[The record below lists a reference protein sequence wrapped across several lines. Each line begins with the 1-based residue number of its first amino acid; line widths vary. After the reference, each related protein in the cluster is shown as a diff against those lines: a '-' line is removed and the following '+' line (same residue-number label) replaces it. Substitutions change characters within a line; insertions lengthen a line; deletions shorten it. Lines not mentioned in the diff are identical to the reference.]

1 MAVTK
6 DEIADVVEAH
16 LARHGFE
23 RMTVDEIASKLGISK
38 KTLYQHFETKQDVYA
53 YVFERIGE
61 KSRAQLAAS
70 VAGEGSCRDKVLK
83 LLRMI
88 LVQAR
93 GRVVRMGDDLRGEH
107 VVAASACAEAY
118 GSLLEDLLEKGRV
131 QGEFAITSPALA
143 QRMVAAMLN
152 EYSLMLSENLKLK
165 RDEELV
171 AAIARFLG

>member
-6 DEIADVVEAH
+6 DETRRRRRAH
-16 LARHGFE
+16 LAPHGFE
-23 RMTVDEIASKLGISK
+23 KDDVDEIASNSASRRRR
-38 KTLYQHFETKQDVYA
+38 LYQHFEDQAGRVRVRLRA
-53 YVFERIGE
+53 HRRE
-61 KSRAQLAAS
+61 SRAQLAAS